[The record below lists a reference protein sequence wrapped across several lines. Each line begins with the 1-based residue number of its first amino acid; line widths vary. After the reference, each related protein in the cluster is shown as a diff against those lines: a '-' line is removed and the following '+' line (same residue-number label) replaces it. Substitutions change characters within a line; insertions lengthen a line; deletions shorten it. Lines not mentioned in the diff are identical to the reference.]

1 MKKSLFTLLFAISCL
16 CANAQLGYWVRMG
29 FVELTPDE
37 SILYKLVLAMDDES
51 RETLNDL
58 YASLKAV
65 GDKSLIKCNET
76 GLGGWY
82 VKKDYPLPEGNYF
95 ESDFYNYKI
104 GDDDENILD
113 GENKLLVVLPIVQN
127 SMNSRGRIEDLLEYL
142 GDRVTVDLIKED
154 VIEGYEDYK
163 RTDFRFI
170 SNLKT
175 SEEWLKLCLDVYNYG
190 FDGLHYFSPMFF
202 TIDKTY
208 YSHLI
213 SVMTGSNEEENLVYS
228 MNWEGVEYPVISE
241 FPEYDPWESTAEGLA
256 LVNPELQEY
265 SGQVWALINA
275 GGFSLEEGHDYVVR
289 LTMKVPSDGT
299 YTVNLGSWTTNYSHE
314 VSVSAS
320 DEFQVVEIPFPNF
333 WGEIEDRAFEPIEED
348 AHITLCCGWVVGT
361 TVVKKVEV
369 VEIIN
374 WKSRGDETA
383 KLGYWAGEKFL
394 FIELTPD
401 NAYNYRYVQTLD
413 EESENAL
420 DDLMADAADE
430 AILKFIENRYFV
442 KNDIR
447 LPEGNYF
454 ESPIYISSEEGV
466 PIIIC
471 PRIVVSLKEGYEID
485 GLLEQLGSKVTVERS
500 ETAYEGG
507 IRYYLACQMN
517 SSEEVLEAV
526 RIISGFI
533 ESGGIR
539 YFEPEMYNLS
549 FTMYGE
555 GDSLIDKLKGGD
567 ETAINAVKA
576 TKADDAIYNLNGQ
589 RVNASYKG
597 LVIKNGKKVV
607 IK

>member
-1 MKKSLFTLLFAISCL
+1 MKKSLFTLLFSFICL
-16 CANAQLGYWVRMG
+16 GVHAQLGYWTSMG

-37 SILYKLVLAMDDES
+37 SITYKYVLAMDDES
-51 RETLNDL
+51 QEAINSL

-95 ESDFYNYKI
+95 ESDFYNSNSEAHANELY
-104 GDDDENILD
+104 
-113 GENKLLVVLPIVQN
+113 VFLPKVRSFIN
-127 SMNSRGRIEDLLEYL
+127 NNGRIEDLLDYL
-142 GDRVTVDLIKED
+142 GDRVTVDFIKKDE
-154 VIEGYEDYK
+154 VTEC
-163 RTDFRFI
+163 TDFEFI

-175 SEEWLKLCLDVYNYG
+175 SEEWLKLCLDVYNHG
-190 FDGLHYFSPMFF
+190 FEGLHYFAPTHFMIDRSYWNIIEEQEGGESVLIAEIDWTTQDGYYYGYIESNSIYIEKGVGLIIKSDPVEGAQYWEPQVPMIANIPELEKGGHYLVIF
-202 TIDKTY
+202 TIDAPTDGEIRLDLC
-208 YSHLI
+208 SWD
-213 SVMTGSNEEENLVYS
+213 GSGATMAQIINVKAGEK
-228 MNWEGVEYPVISE
+228 EY
-241 FPEYDPWESTAEGLA
+241 
-256 LVNPELQEY
+256 
-265 SGQVWALINA
+265 QVDFLHYPTDCNDALI
-275 GGFSLEEGHDYVVR
+275 FYQCGH
-289 LTMKVPSDGT
+289 MPGQHIIKKVQ
-299 YTVNLGSWTTNYSHE
+299 VFKIA
-314 VSVSAS
+314 SAS
-320 DEFQVVEIPFPNF
+320 
-333 WGEIEDRAFEPIEED
+333 G
-348 AHITLCCGWVVGT
+348 
-361 TVVKKVEV
+361 
-369 VEIIN
+369 
-374 WKSRGDETA
+374 RGDETA

-401 NAYNYRYVQTLD
+401 NANNYRYVQTLD

-447 LPEGNYF
+447 LPEGKYF

-466 PIIIC
+466 PIVIC

-555 GDSLIDKLKGGD
+555 GESLIDKLKGGD